1 MDQVIQG
8 KQSIIQNRPDKNQD
22 QKTYGSS
29 RKKEHFTERMHGQN
43 KNQMVL
49 NFTRMARESLVTFN
63 PLPICYGVLA

>member
-49 NFTRMARESLVTFN
+49 NFTRMARESLATFTT
-63 PLPICYGVLA
+63 LPMYHGFLA